1 MINKFCKR
9 VNGPCLS
16 GMEGNNSI
24 SGGGAGGGVG
34 GGGKGQM
41 VLMFLENYE
50 GDHDLNEK
58 VMKGELE
65 GNY

>member
-1 MINKFCKR
+1 MINTFCKR
-9 VNGPCLS
+9 VNGPRLS

-24 SGGGAGGGVG
+24 SGGGAGAGG

-41 VLMFLENYE
+41 VLVFLENYE

-65 GNY
+65 ENY

>member
-1 MINKFCKR
+1 MAHACQAWKEITAFQAE
-9 VNGPCLS
+9 VQ
-16 GMEGNNSI
+16 
-24 SGGGAGGGVG
+24 GVG

-41 VLMFLENYE
+41 VLVFLENYE

-65 GNY
+65 ENY